1 MIISSIVLC
10 FTFLAIFH
18 NSLLIFPTYQTTY
31 KRLHYYQKQ
40 KASTKKRRDKMKKGN
55 KNLMTKI
62 FKLSVFLLVFFS
74 ISNVFAQTE
83 WSVHGGALVP
93 VVKDVDNTDP
103 MFGGGVACEVNRF
116 RFTFDVYGSRVKE
129 DLGNLDTQYGDI
141 SAEASATE
149 LIFSG
154 TVDYLL
160 IKSENSGFFAGVG
173 LGVGYERLNF
183 KVSAEATVGGQT
195 VGYSYPSY
203 NWSEVSALATAVIGI
218 KMENGEIFVRGI
230 FTPQYEN
237 VQGAIIVGAGF
248 RF

>member
-1 MIISSIVLC
+1 
-10 FTFLAIFH
+10 
-18 NSLLIFPTYQTTY
+18 
-31 KRLHYYQKQ
+31 
-40 KASTKKRRDKMKKGN
+40 MKKER
-55 KNLMTKI
+55 KNLMAEI
-62 FKLSVFLLVFFS
+62 FKVSLFLLVFVLFTV
-74 ISNVFAQTE
+74 SNAFAETT

-103 MFGGGVACEVNRF
+103 MFGGGISCELDKF

-129 DLGNLDTQYGDI
+129 DLGNLDTAYGDV

-149 LIFSG
+149 LIFTG

-160 IKSENSGFFAGVG
+160 IKPESTGFFAGIG
-173 LGVGYERLNF
+173 AGVGYERLNF
-183 KVSAEATVGGQT
+183 KVSAEASIGDQT
-195 VGYSYPSY
+195 IGYTYPSY
-203 NWSEVSALATAVIGI
+203 NWSEISALATAVVGF